1 MSGETNGKAWDMTN
15 CCVAG
20 TIQKIEKKEAVEHIK
35 RSRKNEKNGKDEKTE
50 KNGNG
55 EMPYEK
61 FRRLGAA
68 SLTEAE
74 LLAIIIRT
82 GTPEYTPVEI
92 GRQILELPSVKKD
105 GLNGLHHVTVQEL
118 TAIKGIGEVKAVKI
132 KCLAEL
138 SMRMAMMTAKKELQ
152 FLNPPSVADYY
163 MEKLRHEPRE
173 QVLLLLLDN
182 HNCLIEEEILSI
194 GTVTASL
201 LSPREV
207 FIAALKVQA
216 VHIMLLHNHPS
227 GDPTPSLQD
236 MEVTESIKQIGGMI
250 DIPLIDHIIIGD
262 NKYMSFKEAG
272 LL

>member
-1 MSGETNGKAWDMTN
+1 MPGEAYEKVWSMS
-15 CCVAG
+15 
-20 TIQKIEKKEAVEHIK
+20 
-35 RSRKNEKNGKDEKTE
+35 KNSASKGSISKNNIAED
-50 KNGNG
+50 

-61 FRRLGAA
+61 FLRLGAGA
-68 SLTEAE
+68 LTEAE

-82 GTPEYTPVEI
+82 GTTEHTPVEI
-92 GRQILELPSVKKD
+92 GRQILGLPSVKKD
-105 GLNGLHHVTVQEL
+105 GLNGLHHVTVKEL
-118 TAIKGIGEVKAVKI
+118 MGIKGIGEVKAVKI

-152 FLNPPSVADYY
+152 FLNPSSVADYY
-163 MEKLRHEPRE
+163 MEKLRHELKER
-173 QVLLLLLDN
+173 VLLLMLDN
-182 HNCLIEEEILSI
+182 RHCLIEEELLSI
-194 GTVTASL
+194 GTVNTSL

-207 FIAALKVQA
+207 FVAALKARA

-227 GDPTPSLQD
+227 GDPAPSRPDIQITK
-236 MEVTESIKQIGGMI
+236 EIKQIGKMI